1 MRKQVHTEYRGFREP
16 GIRMMEPIA
25 ASLESHKSEPLRPK
39 LYTYHA
45 FDKAHTVMLTEEGL
59 IPRADGIAIL
69 KALRE
74 MEAEGVENARI
85 RGGGGMHSG
94 EPYLIR
100 KLTEEVGG
108 RIHLGR
114 SSGDLGEVGKRIFFR
129 DKLLKLVGSVTT
141 LRETLI
147 RTAEANLDTV
157 MPGYTH
163 AQHAQPTTWGHM
175 LLSWVAVLE
184 RDTDRLFLNFSHA
197 NRSPAGAAILT
208 GSDFPLNRHRVGEL
222 LGFHGVE
229 KNTFDAILSHDNLF
243 EMLAAQSILHMNL
256 ARWCDDLML
265 FNTSEFGM
273 VEFPDRFCGTSSIMM
288 QKKNA
293 YAPQYVKGA
302 AGRTVGGLMTAFVVE
317 KDPTS
322 VPILDRMVTDQA
334 IVDSFDALERDIGW
348 INEFMPVLELD
359 KDLMRQ
365 RAGEFWCQATEVAGA
380 LVRDLGMNW
389 RSAHQIVGI
398 LVRFCEERGI
408 RPLDVSTELLDEA
421 AIEYMGQ
428 PAGLGAASLKT
439 ALDPVAA
446 VHRRTLYG
454 GPAPSEVQQRLS
466 EYKSLLQ
473 ADQDKLRHAREQVA
487 AGLAKLEAAIDA
499 LVSGER
505 L

>member
-1 MRKQVHTEYRGFREP
+1 MRKQVHTEYRGFREA
-16 GIRMMEPIA
+16 GIRMMEPLA
-25 ASLESHKSEPLRPK
+25 PSLESHKSEPLRPK

-74 MEAEGVENARI
+74 MEAEGVEDARI
-85 RGGGGMHSG
+85 KGGGGMHSG

-129 DKLLKLVGSVTT
+129 DKLLELIGSVTT
-141 LRETLI
+141 FRETLI
-147 RTAEANLDTV
+147 KSAEANIDTV

-175 LLSWVAVLE
+175 LLAWVAVLE
-184 RDTDRLFLNFSHA
+184 RDTDRLLLNFSHA

-208 GSDFPLNRHRVGEL
+208 GSDFALNRHRVADL
-222 LGFHGVE
+222 LGFHAVE

-243 EMLAAQSILHMNL
+243 EMLSALSILHMNL

-293 YAPQYVKGA
+293 YAPQNIKGA
-302 AGRTVGGLMTAFVVE
+302 AARTVGGLMTSFIVE
-317 KDPTS
+317 KNPTS
-322 VPILDRMVTDQA
+322 VPILDRVVTDQA
-334 IVDSFDALERDIGW
+334 IVDSFTALERDIGW
-348 INEFMPVLELD
+348 MNEFMPVLQLK
-359 KDLMRQ
+359 KDHMRE
-365 RAGEFWCQATEVAGA
+365 RAGAFWCQATEVAGA
-380 LVRDLGMNW
+380 LVRDTGMNW
-389 RSAHQIVGI
+389 RSAHQVVGI
-398 LVRFCEERGI
+398 LVRFAEERGI
-408 RPLDVSTELLDEA
+408 RPLDVTTTLLDEA
-421 AIEYMGQ
+421 AVEYMGE
-428 PAGLGAASLKT
+428 PAGLGAAALKT

-454 GPAPSEVQQRLS
+454 GPAPAEVKQRLS
-466 EYKSLLQ
+466 EYKSAL
-473 ADQDKLRHAREQVA
+473 ANDQEKLHRASEQVK
-487 AGLAKLEAAIDA
+487 AGLMRLEEAIDA
-499 LVSGER
+499 LVK
-505 L
+505 

>member
-16 GIRMMEPIA
+16 GIRMMEPLA
-25 ASLESHKSEPLRPK
+25 DSLNSHKSEPLRPK

-59 IPRADGIAIL
+59 IPRADGVAIL

-74 MEAEGVENARI
+74 MEAEGVEAARI
-85 RGGGGMHSG
+85 KSGGGMHSG

-129 DKLLKLVGSVTT
+129 DRLLKLLGSVTT
-141 LRETLI
+141 LRDTLI
-147 RTAEANLDTV
+147 RTAEANIDTV

-175 LLSWVAVLE
+175 LLAWVAVLE
-184 RDTDRLFLNFSHA
+184 RDTDRLFLSFSHA

-208 GSDFPLNRHRVGEL
+208 GSDFPLNRHRVADL

-243 EMLAAQSILHMNL
+243 ELLSAQAILHMNL

-302 AGRTVGGLMTAFVVE
+302 AGRTVGGLMTSFIVE

-334 IVDSFDALERDIGW
+334 IVESFDALERDIGW
-348 INEFMPVLELD
+348 MNEFMPVLKLE
-359 KDLMRQ
+359 KERMRE
-365 RAGEFWCQATEVAGA
+365 RAGAFWCQATEVAGA
-380 LVRDLGMNW
+380 LVRDTGMNW
-389 RSAHQIVGI
+389 RSAHQVVGI
-398 LVRFCEERGI
+398 LVRFAEERGI
-408 RPLDVSTELLDEA
+408 APMDVTPALVDEA
-421 AIEYMGQ
+421 AVEYMGQ
-428 PAGLGAASLKT
+428 PAGLSAASLKT

-446 VHRRTLYG
+446 VQRRTLYG

-466 EYKSLLQ
+466 EYRTALGNDQRKLQ
-473 ADQDKLRHAREQVA
+473 QAREQVA
-487 AGLAKLEAAIDA
+487 GGLARLEQAVDA
-499 LVSGER
+499 LVN
-505 L
+505 